1 MKWIIITFHISE
13 ITMLTGARRVASVKA
28 ASVVDLFCLAKV
40 DLLDVLDEFPD
51 MRLLMEHIALDRLIQ
66 LGNEVY

>member
-1 MKWIIITFHISE
+1 
-13 ITMLTGARRVASVKA
+13 MLTGARRVASVKA